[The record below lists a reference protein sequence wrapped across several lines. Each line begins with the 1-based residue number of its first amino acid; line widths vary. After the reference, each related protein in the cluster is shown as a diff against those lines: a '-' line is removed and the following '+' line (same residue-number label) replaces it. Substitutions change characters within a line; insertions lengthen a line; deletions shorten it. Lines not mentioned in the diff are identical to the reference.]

1 MKYLFGLLV
10 VLFSVNDLN
19 KIAKVNAL
27 KKEAKE
33 AFQNEDFELAAVHY
47 RMLVDSFQVEDE
59 NVLLNLASAQYHLND
74 TVSAY
79 GNYSELSSSSS
90 NAVKSIAE
98 QQLGLMKYNEQKY
111 EEALHHYK
119 QSLKADPTNE
129 DSRYNYELLKKLL
142 KEQEEEEKQDQN
154 EDQENKDEQEKQD
167 QEKQDQ
173 EKKDQEE
180 KDEQEGEEKKEGEGE
195 EKDEEGDPEEEKEK
209 KEGEEKEP
217 QEPEEGEEP
226 KEQPEPS
233 TEEKLKEMNISEE
246 KAQMILEAM
255 KNNEIQY
262 IQQNKRK
269 PTKRRDSKKPDW

>member
-1 MKYLFGLLV
+1 MKYLIGLLIV
-10 VLFSVNDLN
+10 FVSINDLN
-19 KIAKVNAL
+19 KIARVNAI
-27 KKEAKE
+27 KKEAME
-33 AFQNEDFELAAVHY
+33 AFHNENFELAASHY
-47 RMLVDSFQVEDE
+47 RILVDSFEVQDD
-59 NVLLNLASAQYHLND
+59 NVLLNLASAQYQLND
-74 TVSAY
+74 TLSAY

-90 NAVKSIAE
+90 NTVRSIAE
-98 QQLGLMKYNEQKY
+98 QQLGLMKYNDQKY

-119 QSLKADPTNE
+119 QSLKANPANE

-142 KEQEEEEKQDQN
+142 KEQEEE
-154 EDQENKDEQEKQD
+154 QEENQD
-167 QEKQDQ
+167 QEKDEQ

-180 KDEQEGEEKKEGEGE
+180 KDEQESEEKKEDQEGE
-195 EKDEEGDPEEEKEK
+195 ENDKEGDPEEEKEK

-217 QEPEEGEEP
+217 KEPEEGEEP
-226 KEQPEPS
+226 KEQPQPS